1 MAKTVTTI
9 SIDANVRDAAALLL
23 KKKGITLSFYI
34 EQLLKNLIETGN
46 TNERRDTVNGFV

>member
-34 EQLLKNLIETGN
+34 EQLLKNLIETSN